1 MVLILRKCALFKH
14 RGAPVISTHSVF
26 SVYQPDLPPPMIKP
40 GHGIDAINEIND
52 ISEDVD
58 EDVKVPAEAEFVHP
72 PTSPQQASSLSK
84 SPYEHWCHV
93 GLNIGVSVQYNAPIF
108 LLKFIL
114 ETHPD

>member
-52 ISEDVD
+52 ISEDV
-58 EDVKVPAEAEFVHP
+58 EEVVKVPTEAELVHP
-72 PTSPQQASSLSK
+72 PTSPQQVSSLTK
-84 SPYEHWCHV
+84 APYEHWCTCT
-93 GLNIGVSVQYNAPIF
+93 IQC
-108 LLKFIL
+108 
-114 ETHPD
+114 THIPPKVYPGNSF